1 MINLQK
7 MQDDDLIELFEEE
20 NNEPDLCLFCN
31 GTGEGMTP
39 DTTCQTCK
47 GEGVKPQPKHNPYE

>member
-1 MINLQK
+1 M
-7 MQDDDLIELFEEE
+7 E
-20 NNEPDLCLFCN
+20 NQEPDLCQSCN

-47 GEGVKPQPKHNPYE
+47 GSGVNTPPKSNPYE